1 MSRLPSLD
9 NRLICKQIFLEGVK
23 SVMPQNLIGK
33 HLSLSGNI
41 LTAGSSTFDLETI
54 ENIYVVGAGKA
65 SAYMAAAV
73 EDILG
78 ERITGGCVSVKYGF
92 ATDLRYIKLIEAG
105 HPVPDQ
111 NSYSASS
118 EIARL
123 ASLASHNDIV
133 ISLFSGGGSSL
144 MADSPAECSID
155 NMRSLN
161 NLLVNCGA
169 TIEEINT
176 VRKHL
181 SAIKGG
187 QLARLVSPAFLINIM
202 ISDVPGND
210 PGVIASGPAVPDKTT
225 FLNAADVLLKYQ
237 ILDKV
242 PVSILNYINQGVA
255 EKRQDTP
262 KPGDRI
268 FNRTISILAG
278 TNTIALEAAKN
289 KAETLGFE
297 TIIVTDNLHG
307 DLSDVADYIFDLS
320 KKSKLDRS
328 IARPA
333 CFLLGGEPTLKMT
346 GSGKGGRNQH
356 LALTLADL
364 LQTTPGITLLCAGTD
379 GNDGPTDA
387 AGAVVDSET
396 ISSSGS
402 DHKEYLEKF
411 DSYNYFKHSGGHII
425 TGPTFTNVMD
435 MVVILIA

>member
-9 NRLICKQIFLEGVK
+9 YRLICKQIFLEGVK

-105 HPVPDQ
+105 HPIPDN
-111 NSYSASS
+111 NSYTAAKVIIR
-118 EIARL
+118 IANI
-123 ASLASHNDIV
+123 AGDNDLV

-144 MADSPAECSID
+144 LADAPGNCTQVD
-155 NMRSLN
+155 MKTMND
-161 NLLVNCGA
+161 LLVNCGA
-169 TIEEINT
+169 AINEINA

-181 SAIKGG
+181 SGIKGG
-187 QLARLVSPAFLINIM
+187 HLARLVSPSRLINIM
-202 ISDVPGND
+202 ISDVPGNN
-210 PGVIASGPAVPDKTT
+210 PGVIASGPAVPDETT
-225 FLNAADVLLKYQ
+225 FQNAADILLKYQ
-237 ILDKV
+237 IIDMT
-242 PVSILNYINQGVA
+242 PVSILKYIEQGVA
-255 EKRQDTP
+255 GEKCETP

-268 FNRTISILAG
+268 FDRTINILAG
-278 TNTIALEAAKN
+278 SNMIALEAAKIS
-289 KAETLGFE
+289 AESYGLKTK
-297 TIIVTDNLHG
+297 IITDNLHG
-307 DLSDVADYIFDLS
+307 DVTDVAEYLFDFS
-320 KKSKLDRS
+320 MDAKLDNS
-328 IARPA
+328 IAKPA
-333 CFLLGGEPTLKMT
+333 CFLFGGEPTIKMT

-364 LQTTPGITLLCAGTD
+364 LQSTPGITVLCAGTD

-402 DHKEYLEKF
+402 DHKEYLEEF